1 MADASFRIV
10 VLMRIQPG
18 QREAFERQIR
28 ALTAGVEAEE
38 PDTLAYEWYVSADG
52 TECYFHEWLAD
63 SEAFRAHVA
72 HVGPSLPALQAIA
85 PFAQTLA
92 FGEPDAAAKEL
103 LAGFGARHYPRVAG
117 FAR

>member
-1 MADASFRIV
+1 MADESFRIV
-10 VLMRIQPG
+10 VRMRIQPG
-18 QREAFERQIR
+18 QRDGFERQIR
-28 ALTAGVEAEE
+28 ALTAGVAAAE
-38 PDTLAYEWYVSADG
+38 PGTRAYEWYVSDDG
-52 TECYFHEWLAD
+52 SECYFHEWLAD
-63 SEAFRAHVA
+63 SAAFRAHVA

-85 PFAQTLA
+85 PFAQTLV